1 MITTKFDTT
10 SKFHLNFPDKNKP
23 LDVISIVETFI
34 SYDQSHPPEAQLPH
48 TAKLVELMQQWSES
62 DHKRLVGEAQR
73 AAAAEIVEQLDKEM
87 IEYVR
92 HIKKTLDAV
101 FPDAPAQ
108 AKAWGFDAKQ
118 STKNILLPQTRRE
131 HLAVL
136 DKYIAKEQSRP
147 EAERFTS
154 PDLTEIIHVRDKLK
168 EQLSIRLAGQNQ
180 REEGV
185 AAGNQLAL
193 EMYNY
198 LQSAAVHLLTFTF
211 GFTLTLEFQNWGYD
225 VLPRRVGLTEEES
238 EAVEETATDTEAPPP
253 EFTST
258 QEVYTNGSANEEL
271 NLMTQNGNDGWS

>member
-1 MITTKFDTT
+1 MDI
-10 SKFHLNFPDKNKP
+10 
-23 LDVISIVETFI
+23 ISTVETFI
-34 SYDQSHPPEAQLPH
+34 SYEQSRSPESQLPH
-48 TAKLVELMQQWSES
+48 TAKLVELMQQWSKS
-62 DHKRLVGEAQR
+62 DYKRLVGEAQR
-73 AAAAEIVEQLDKEM
+73 AAAAGIVEQLDQEM

-92 HIKKTLDAV
+92 YMRKTLDAA
-101 FPDAPAQ
+101 FPDAPVQ

-147 EAERFTS
+147 EVERFTS
-154 PDLTEIIHVRDKLK
+154 PDLTEIIRVRDKLR
-168 EQLSIRLAGQNQ
+168 EQLGIRLVGQNQ

-185 AAGNQLAL
+185 AVGNQLAV

-225 VLPRRVGLTEEES
+225 VVPRRGGLTEKEAEAAIDILAEAEIMPEAES
-238 EAVEETATDTEAPPP
+238 EANSS
-253 EFTST
+253 EFMPT
-258 QEVYTNGSANEEL
+258 QGLYTNGSANKQADL
-271 NLMTQNGNDGWS
+271 ITQNENDGRS